1 MPRPAI
7 ARREE
12 GAYRQYSTPAER
24 SPTPPLTG
32 CIGGPKWE
40 VILARA
46 RSVGP
51 GFATEFRLATG
62 FATEF
67 RLATG
72 FAAGFDAAE
81 IALSHIQGGPS
92 DKDEHPLAV
101 YLAPRDDGRIGLII
115 QGGEHV
121 WAADFS
127 VTQ

>member
-46 RSVGP
+46 RSAGP

-62 FATEF
+62 
-67 RLATG
+67 L
-72 FAAGFDAAE
+72 AAGFDAAE

-115 QGGEHV
+115 QGGEHI